1 MGSLCGFLGDNDK
14 KMLEAMNGLLSHRG
28 KRTDYYVDDDISFAT
43 MAIEEEAA
51 IVRIAD
57 GVIAFHGEIYDL
69 KNMEHQFDLGKLQ
82 STSLADVA
90 SVIRAFGRSWPEIFE
105 RLRGSFTAAIWDSS
119 QRALILA
126 RDHIGQNTLYYGQVD
141 GRLFFASEI
150 KPLLFAQKATLSI
163 DPRLD
168 FEALAQYLRYGYVPS
183 SCTLFSGISRL
194 PAASYVYYT
203 HGKLNG
209 PDRYWTPDFLPENMN
224 EKEAIG
230 KIYDEISEIVQ
241 LGVQR
246 HKKFAVLLSG
256 GLDSSLIASFVRKS
270 TDNKI
275 DSYTF
280 TPFGQTN
287 PSARN
292 IADFLNLAHHEVAMD
307 ADDAIEAFTM
317 LPKIYADLISD
328 PFIALPT
335 YALAKAA
342 KDEGAVFA
350 ADGADNIFWGLPAL
364 YDNFRYVRNIQ
375 RLPSTIRALFLE
387 IAEKFKTIHPFQRSL
402 ENLLTA
408 SLSEDPYMDMIR
420 IFTDREIERLLPAIH
435 LKSSRSKP
443 ISENSRTLALTD
455 FYSRQLATASERPAN
470 IARIGPMC
478 SYFGLKL
485 FEPFLDVRVVE
496 LANKIPPLMKQ
507 PSRDKDKLVLR
518 KMAQQSALL
527 PKDFHQKKAGLSCPL
542 DYWYE
547 RDLKEWAN
555 QILTDELP
563 TFFNKKYVM
572 SLLKRGG
579 FLDRI
584 YSGSATHRT
593 SSRDIFTIL
602 MFALWFIEYS
612 PEIDF

>member
-1 MGSLCGFLGDNDK
+1 MGSICGFLGDNDK

-28 KRTDYYVDDDISFAT
+28 KRTDYYVDDNISFAT
-43 MAIEEEAA
+43 RAIEKEAT

-57 GVIAFHGEIYDL
+57 GVMAFHGEIYGL
-69 KNMEHQFDLGKLQ
+69 KDMESQFDLGKLQ
-82 STSLADVA
+82 SSSLTDAA
-90 SVIRAFGRSWPEIFE
+90 LVIRAFGRLGSRIFE
-105 RLRGSFTAAIWDSS
+105 KLRGSFTAAIWDSS
-119 QRALILA
+119 QRALTLA
-126 RDHIGQNTLYYGQVD
+126 RDHLGQDTLYYSQMD
-141 GRLFFASEI
+141 DRIFFASEI
-150 KPLLFAQKATLSI
+150 KPLLFAQKAILSI
-163 DPRLD
+163 SPCMDLK
-168 FEALAQYLRYGYVPS
+168 ALAQYLRYGYVPS
-183 SCTLFSGISRL
+183 PRTLFRNITRL
-194 PAASYVYYT
+194 PAASYVYYSQR
-203 HGKLNG
+203 KLNG
-209 PDRYWTPDFLPENMN
+209 PNRYWTPDFSPEDLN
-224 EKEAIG
+224 EREAMG
-230 KIYDEISEIVQ
+230 KIYDEISKIVQ

-256 GLDSSLIASFVRKS
+256 GLDSSLLASFVRNS

-280 TPFGQTN
+280 APFGQTN
-287 PSARN
+287 ASARN
-292 IADFLNLAHHEVAMD
+292 IADFLNLTQHEVAMD
-307 ADDAIEAFTM
+307 AKDAIEGFTM

-350 ADGADNIFWGLPAL
+350 ADGADNIFWGLPSL
-364 YDNFRYVRNIQ
+364 YDNLRYVRNTQ
-375 RLPSTIRALFLE
+375 RLPSTIRALFLD
-387 IAEKFKTIHPFQRSL
+387 IAEKFKTVHPFQRSL
-402 ENLLTA
+402 ENLLAA

-420 IFTDREIERLLPAIH
+420 IFTDREIEKLLPTTH
-435 LKSSRSKP
+435 LTSSHRKP
-443 ISENSRTLALTD
+443 ISENSHPVTLTD
-455 FYSRQLATASERPAN
+455 FYSRQLATAPERPAN

-478 SYFGLKL
+478 SNFALKL

-496 LANKIPPLMKQ
+496 LANKIPPSMKQ
-507 PSRDKDKLVLR
+507 PSRNKDKLVLR
-518 KMAQQSALL
+518 RMAQQFKLL

-555 QILTDELP
+555 QILADELP
-563 TFFNKKYVM
+563 TFFNKNHVM

-579 FLDRI
+579 FVDRL

-602 MFALWFIEYS
+602 MFALWFKEYS